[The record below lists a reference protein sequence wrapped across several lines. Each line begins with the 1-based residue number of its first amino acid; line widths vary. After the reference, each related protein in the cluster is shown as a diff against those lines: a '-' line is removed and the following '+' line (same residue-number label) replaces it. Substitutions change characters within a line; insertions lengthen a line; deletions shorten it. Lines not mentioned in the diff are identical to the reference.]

1 LEQNQF
7 NFDNIIK
14 KSFLNMEA
22 FTSIGIIDILLS
34 LLVSLALGLFI
45 YWVYKKTFMGVV
57 YSHNFNITLVLMTLI
72 TSMIIMTIST
82 NVVLSLGMVGA
93 LSIVR
98 FRTAIKDPL
107 DIVFMFWAISV
118 GIASGAKI
126 YSVSI
131 IGSLFVGLV
140 IFILTRK
147 KLAGNTYLLV
157 IRYDV
162 RAYYEIKQQLKKLKH
177 VVKSKIVRQDITELT
192 LEIKLKVD
200 NTAFINSLSEI
211 DGVED
216 VSLVHYNGDYAV

>member
-1 LEQNQF
+1 VDNQY

-14 KSFLNMEA
+14 KSFLNVDA
-22 FTSIGIIDILLS
+22 FANIQILDILLS
-34 LLVSLALGLFI
+34 LLVSLVLGLFI

-72 TSMIIMTIST
+72 TSIIIMTIST

-118 GIASGAKI
+118 GISSGAKI

-140 IFILTRK
+140 IFLLTRTK
-147 KLAGNTYLLV
+147 KSSNTYLLV
-157 IRYDV
+157 IHYDIK
-162 RAYYEIKQQLKKLKH
+162 AYYEIKQQLKKFKH
-177 VVKSKIVRQDITELT
+177 VVKAKIVRQDSTELT
-192 LEIKLKVD
+192 VEIKLKVD
-200 NTAFINSLSEI
+200 NTAFINNLSAI

>member
-1 LEQNQF
+1 
-7 NFDNIIK
+7 
-14 KSFLNMEA
+14 MEA

-34 LLVSLALGLFI
+34 LLVSLVLGLFI

-72 TSMIIMTIST
+72 TSIIIMTIST

-131 IGSLFVGLV
+131 IGSLFVGIV
-140 IFILTRK
+140 IFVLTRK
-147 KLAGNTYLLV
+147 KMAGNTYLLV

-162 RAYYEIKQQLKKLKH
+162 KAYYEIKQQLKKLKH

-200 NTAFINSLSEI
+200 NTAFINGLSEI

>member
-1 LEQNQF
+1 MENQF

-14 KSFLNMEA
+14 KSFLNTEA
-22 FTSIGIIDILLS
+22 FTNLHIFDILLS
-34 LLVSLALGLFI
+34 LLVSLVLGLFI

-72 TSMIIMTIST
+72 TSIVIMTIST

-118 GIASGAKI
+118 GISSGAKI

-131 IGSLFVGLV
+131 IGSIFVGLV
-140 IFILTRK
+140 IFVLTRRK
-147 KLAGNTYLLV
+147 TSANTYLLV
-157 IRYDV
+157 IHYDV
-162 RAYYEIKQQLKKLKH
+162 KAYYEIKQQLKKYKY
-177 VVKSKIVRQDITELT
+177 VVKAKIVRHDITELT
-192 LEIKLKVD
+192 VEVKVKVD
-200 NTAFINSLSEI
+200 NTAFINNLSAIE
-211 DGVED
+211 GVED
-216 VSLVHYNGDYAV
+216 VSLVQYNGDYAV